1 MFGAQAFDRLVKFFP
16 EAAMVRILLENA
28 LPPEIV
34 DKVFE
39 DNCDRQYSRTILFSS
54 IVSMLCL
61 VVCRI
66 KPSVNAAIVANQ
78 ESFGASRTAIY
89 DKLNH
94 SEVNI
99 SAALV
104 EAAYERMAP
113 IVRQMD
119 ACRKPLIEGYQT
131 RILDGNHLAA
141 SEHRLEVLRT
151 IAAGPLPGVAVVVY
165 DRELGLISRVY
176 LREDAYVQ
184 ERAIVL
190 DTLGDVQEGELWIAD
205 RNFCTAVV
213 LHQIDVSG
221 AAFIIRKH
229 AQNVRFHVLG
239 DERRKGKTETGVVYE
254 QAIGIEDDFGN
265 AITGRRIRL
274 ALYEPTA
281 NGDTEIVL
289 FSNLPSSVT
298 ATEIAEAYR
307 TRWDIETT
315 FNHMDRMFAGEI
327 KALGG
332 PRAALLVFCV
342 AAVAFNTMSVVMAA
356 MRVEHGAKKVDD
368 EVSIYHIGV
377 NVRSDWNAS
386 YLVWDSKEWEER
398 FSQMAAKEM
407 AQHLRQIASGINLK
421 RLPLHRRGP
430 KKPQPE
436 RTKSANQPH
445 VSTARLLAQAK
456 LAKSGA
462 P

>member
-1 MFGAQAFDRLVKFFP
+1 MFGKDVFDRLVKFYP

-28 LPPEIV
+28 LPAEVV
-34 DKVFE
+34 DQVFE
-39 DNCDRQYSRTILFSS
+39 DNCDRQYSKQILLSS

-66 KPSVNAAIVANQ
+66 KPSIHAAFVACQ
-78 ESFGASRTAIY
+78 ESFGASRTAMY

-94 SEVNI
+94 TEVNI

-104 EAAYERMAP
+104 DKTYERMAP
-113 IVRQMD
+113 IVREMG
-119 ACRKPLIEGYQT
+119 ACRSPLIEGYQT

-176 LREDAYVQ
+176 LREDAYCQ

-190 DTLGDVQEGELWIAD
+190 DTLGDVQPGELWIAD
-205 RNFCTAVV
+205 RNFCTAAV
-213 LHQIDVSG
+213 LHQIDASR

-229 AQNVRFHVLG
+229 SQNVRFHVLD
-239 DERRKGKTETGVVYE
+239 DERMIGETSTGVVYE
-254 QAIGIEDDFGN
+254 QAIGIEDDFGG
-265 AITGRRIRL
+265 ALIGRRIRL

-289 FSNLPSSVT
+289 FSNLPDSTT
-298 ATEIAEAYR
+298 ALEIAEAYR
-307 TRWDIETT
+307 KRWDIETT

-327 KALGG
+327 KALGS
-332 PRAALLVFCV
+332 PRAALLVFSV
-342 AAVAFNTMSVVMAA
+342 AAIAFNTMSVVMAA
-356 MRVEHGAKKVDD
+356 MRVEHGAQKVDN

-377 NVRSDWNAS
+377 NVRSDWNATIF
-386 YLVWDSKEWEER
+386 VGDAAAWEQG
-398 FSQMAAKEM
+398 FSTLSAKGM
-407 AQHLRQIASGINLK
+407 SQVLRRIASDIDLR

-430 KKPQPE
+430 KKPRPE
-436 RTKSANQPH
+436 REASARQPH

-456 LAKSGA
+456 LAKA
-462 P
+462 KTP